1 MMSLNT
7 RTVQL
12 AQQAQ
17 GSQAI
22 QGFAMQN
29 ATNPDQSTVMSVVV
43 NDAKAQIYRRKT
55 DLEKFYQDQLV
66 QR

>member
-1 MMSLNT
+1 MSLNT
-7 RTVQL
+7 RTVQS

-17 GSQAI
+17 GLQAI

-29 ATNPDQSTVMSVVV
+29 ANDPDPSTVMSIVVD
-43 NDAKAQIYRRKT
+43 DAKAQIHRRKT